1 MKITL
6 IINTVKDKLLW
17 FLDSFF
23 WIINVKRKEINLN
36 KPPLTIGVTTFMN
49 RFHSCLIPLINK
61 LTKLFPETEII
72 IVANGHILKEEQI
85 EYLKKISKYCLSLN
99 NIKLIKHK
107 TPIGLSK
114 IWNQI
119 VKISSNENIL
129 ILNDDV
135 DIKANFDKQIFDIL
149 NNANKLTLL
158 NNSWSHFI
166 INKELHKENGPFDEA
181 LLEIGG
187 EDDDYT
193 ARMALNNILINGVS
207 LNSIKGKLKE
217 KQKKLT
223 INSYG
228 KDMNNQASGY
238 SNFNTNY
245 LQSKWIFSDQYFSGA
260 TKVPDINGQPA
271 RSFKYCKLKIQKKIN
286 D

>member
-1 MKITL
+1 MKIIL
-6 IINTVKDKLLW
+6 IINIIINKILW
-17 FLDSFF
+17 TLDSFL
-23 WIINVKRKEINLN
+23 WIFKLKGKEIKSNNLS
-36 KPPLTIGVTTFMN
+36 LTIGVTTFMN
-49 RFHSCLIPLINK
+49 RFDSCLIPLINK

-72 IVANGHILKEEQI
+72 IVANGHILKNKQI
-85 EYLKKISKYCLSLN
+85 EYLKKISKYCSSLN
-99 NIKLIKHK
+99 NIKLIKYK

-119 VKISSNENIL
+119 IEYSNSQNIL
-129 ILNDDV
+129 VLNDDV
-135 DIKANFDKQIFDIL
+135 DIKVNFHKQVFDIL
-149 NNANKLTLL
+149 NNTNKLTLL

-245 LQSKWIFSDQYFSGA
+245 LQSKWIFSDQYFSDA
-260 TKVPDINGQPA
+260 TKVPDINGIPA
-271 RSFKYCKLKIQKKIN
+271 RSFKYCKLKTQKKIN
-286 D
+286 H